1 MAESKIFLQENK
13 QRIERS
19 YLEQAKSLPR
29 VFEAIDRKLAEWKWL
44 WHANIFMHLCHTV
57 ISEIIHLKCFWIMR

>member
-19 YLEQAKSLPR
+19 YLEQAKALPR
-29 VFEAIDRKLAEWKWL
+29 VFEAIDRKLAECNEEVALACKYL
-44 WHANIFMHLCHTV
+44 
-57 ISEIIHLKCFWIMR
+57 